1 MPPHWIGT
9 PGSNSPVTIII
20 SNESVTSVRCL
31 VGNAST
37 TIFPEHVATHVPTP
51 NLEGQESVGQTS
63 KPLTNLGMRDCASAA
78 RPPIPS
84 IAQWVDEVHKP
95 SHYSQLQYLGDGN
108 PPTIYDAGSHG
119 PITHPLV
126 LVYPNYSLHYL
137 AVQFSDLYTD
147 LRQYDISIS
156 ISSDCSVTGEVN
168 ARICKARTAFANLR
182 HLWRQYSLSLNLKGR
197 VYQARVRVVL
207 LYGCETW
214 PIRAA
219 ELRRLQVFDNRC
231 LKTIARVGWCR
242 QIRNEAVRK
251 RDFGCWR
258 KQRGG
263 QPLTWQRSMKETMKR
278 LGAVGATRLPRW
290 GPRDLHYMWLQTL
303 QDMAAN
309 RCNESD
315 SLVKQVRLTKQR
327 WFGYVMYTGLPST
340 KESRAL
346 HSESSWMK
354 STPRTS
360 SDVTA
365 QAEIV
370 LCVALPLLIIEFR
383 NSSPTVVSAW
393 FIGGVFVLGAVPISL
408 WTILDHLINYTKPY
422 LQRHIIRYFLLPCPL
437 NLYFRILWMVPI
449 YALDAWFALK
459 FPPNAIYFDT
469 LRECYEAYV
478 IYNFLAFLLNYL
490 RHEHP
495 DFIYVIEQKPQVKH
509 LIPFCCCPNWTMGR
523 RFIDH
528 CRHGALQYT
537 VIRPITTAIA
547 LICDRLGVYG
557 EGDFNFKH
565 AFVYLT
571 IINNVSQVWALYCLI
586 LFYQCTK
593 EELRPMSPVS
603 KFLCVKFV
611 VFMSFWQSILIF
623 ILAVTGVFKDVK
635 IWEMTDVASIGIVL
649 QNFAICIEMFFA
661 ALAHHFSFS
670 HLPYVDQSVPNVDCC
685 TSWWSMWDVSDMKR
699 DLFEHVRHVG
709 YTVRFLSPHRRHAVS
724 SHHRYSDAFNDADG
738 SLLCGVDSET
748 NPLLQQYSR
757 IRRSDTDYDHS
768 LPADCDVRD
777 VDSHIHPNSSAD
789 IPSTITITQ
798 PPVQCEAPL
807 APAVNDISK
816 EREQHGLPPSCASH
830 STQPVS
836 HEDQEPF
843 VTL

>member
-1 MPPHWIGT
+1 MRWR
-9 PGSNSPVTIII
+9 SWV
-20 SNESVTSVRCL
+20 
-31 VGNAST
+31 
-37 TIFPEHVATHVPTP
+37 
-51 NLEGQESVGQTS
+51 
-63 KPLTNLGMRDCASAA
+63 KPAFIM
-78 RPPIPS
+78 
-84 IAQWVDEVHKP
+84 V
-95 SHYSQLQYLGDGN
+95 
-108 PPTIYDAGSHG
+108 
-119 PITHPLV
+119 
-126 LVYPNYSLHYL
+126 YSL
-137 AVQFSDLYTD
+137 
-147 LRQYDISIS
+147 I
-156 ISSDCSVTGEVN
+156 
-168 ARICKARTAFANLR
+168 
-182 HLWRQYSLSLNLKGR
+182 
-197 VYQARVRVVL
+197 
-207 LYGCETW
+207 
-214 PIRAA
+214 
-219 ELRRLQVFDNRC
+219 
-231 LKTIARVGWCR
+231 
-242 QIRNEAVRK
+242 
-251 RDFGCWR
+251 
-258 KQRGG
+258 
-263 QPLTWQRSMKETMKR
+263 
-278 LGAVGATRLPRW
+278 
-290 GPRDLHYMWLQTL
+290 
-303 QDMAAN
+303 
-309 RCNESD
+309 
-315 SLVKQVRLTKQR
+315 
-327 WFGYVMYTGLPST
+327 
-340 KESRAL
+340 
-346 HSESSWMK
+346 
-354 STPRTS
+354 
-360 SDVTA
+360 
-365 QAEIV
+365 

-422 LQRHIIRYFLLPCPL
+422 LQRHIIR
-437 NLYFRILWMVPI
+437 ILWMVPI

-459 FPPNAIYFDT
+459 FPSSAIYFDT

-623 ILAVTGVFKDVK
+623 ILAVAGVFKDVK
-635 IWEMTDVASIGIVL
+635 IWEMTDIASIGIVL

-670 HLPYVDQSVPNVDCC
+670 HLPYVDQRAPNVDCC
-685 TSWWSMWDVSDMKR
+685 TSWWSMWDVSDMRR

-709 YTVRFLSPHRRHAVS
+709 HTVRFLGPHRRHAVP
-724 SHHRYSDAFNDADG
+724 SHRHYSDAFNDDG
-738 SLLCGVDSET
+738 NSLCGVDSEM

-768 LPADCDVRD
+768 LPTDCVVRD
-777 VDSHIHPNSSAD
+777 LDSHTHPNSSTD
-789 IPSTITITQ
+789 IPFTITITQ
-798 PPVQCEAPL
+798 PSIQCEVPP
-807 APAVNDISK
+807 APAAKDISK
-816 EREQHGLPPSCASH
+816 GKEQHELLPSYASH